1 MLMAPSYINVLNVY
15 AVRNLKFCSLLSGLT
30 LLILQF
36 ANVHDIS
43 WGTKGD
49 NVVFFGT
56 VATGESGEVVAVVPD
71 EKDMNELYEDS
82 LHVLQTKKPKEEQKV
97 NSGQDQEDYYRN
109 VRTK

>member
-1 MLMAPSYINVLNVY
+1 
-15 AVRNLKFCSLLSGLT
+15 

-49 NVVFFGT
+49 NVVSLGT
-56 VATGESGEVVAVVPD
+56 VATGSCCLVP
-71 EKDMNELYEDS
+71 EKDMNELYKDS